1 MLDATNRVRWRTPM
15 TNRTFPSAWFAVFAS
30 LSAPIYAAEPEFQAG
45 LVTESRTYEREQ
57 LVRSGGPNGVM
68 PIRVSI
74 NRVTVALEGERI
86 TGEWKPGLVL
96 KDLRVLPDLRSAARA
111 LARDF
116 PGGTSVRAATD
127 RNQLLLQQPD
137 GTVVRARIVDRVN
150 SKEGEG
156 EGEDERD

>member
-1 MLDATNRVRWRTPM
+1 M
-15 TNRTFPSAWFAVFAS
+15 THRTFPTAWFAVFAS
-30 LSAPIYAAEPEFQAG
+30 LTAPIYAAEPEFQAG

-68 PIRVSI
+68 PIRASI

-86 TGEWKPGLVL
+86 TGEWKPGPFVH
-96 KDLRVLPDLRSAARA
+96 DLRSTARALVLPDLRSAARA

-127 RNQLLLQQPD
+127 RNQLLLKHPD

-150 SKEGEG
+150 SEED
-156 EGEDERD
+156 EDERD